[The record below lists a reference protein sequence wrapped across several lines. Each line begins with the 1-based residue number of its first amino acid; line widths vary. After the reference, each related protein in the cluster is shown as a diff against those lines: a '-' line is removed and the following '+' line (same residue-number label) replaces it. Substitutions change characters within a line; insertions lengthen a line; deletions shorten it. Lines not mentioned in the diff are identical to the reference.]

1 MGLSVLTCYDD
12 AKTLSSSSASDL
24 NVQQSSGGNND
35 IADNHE
41 FKSSSETT
49 CQALQ
54 ELDDLLGF

>member
-35 IADNHE
+35 IGDNHE
-41 FKSSSETT
+41 CKSSR
-49 CQALQ
+49 
-54 ELDDLLGF
+54 